1 MTGSPARARLQLLLL
16 LLAALVGACGARSAP
31 TPVPP
36 GTPGAVPTSP
46 TPVRPSA
53 PAGSATSTDGASS
66 FRLPE
71 GWRAITPDDPV
82 FAEWFDAEL
91 AASVRE
97 GQVWIV
103 AIDEAGSDPV
113 RPTFALLARLE
124 GTPYAA
130 AAARAIVDRSI
141 ASGNLAVVVS
151 EVELPAG
158 PARRIRIDG
167 AVPGA
172 DGSPVPSRQV
182 IHVVRA
188 GGALMALA
196 VQAIGRTP
204 EVAEDAAEA
213 IAASLVLP
221 SVPGDVPDVPGHACG
236 ALIPLADAVEASVA
250 LESLGADHAPAGA
263 VAEYGHCPPTSG
275 THYAATLLARLHG
288 PTEPTV
294 PQEWVHNLEHGEV
307 VLLYSCGSQCEEVL
321 DDLGAI
327 ARDAPPSPLCD
338 NPALV
343 VTRYEDMPAPF
354 ALAAWGRLRYLR
366 SADADIVAAFIRGH
380 ADRGPEPQCAAAE
393 SASPAP

>member
-1 MTGSPARARLQLLLL
+1 MTGSPARAGVQLL
-16 LLAALVGACGARSAP
+16 LLAALVAACGGTSAP
-31 TPVPP
+31 TPVVT
-36 GTPGAVPTSP
+36 GTPGAVPVRSP
-46 TPVRPSA
+46 SVGPSA
-53 PAGSATSTDGASS
+53 TAGTAASADGQSS

-71 GWRAITPDDPV
+71 GWRAITPAEPA
-82 FAEWFDAEL
+82 FAEWFDQEL
-91 AASVRE
+91 ATSVRN
-97 GQVWIV
+97 GRVSIV
-103 AIDEAGSDPV
+103 AIDEAGSDPE
-113 RPTFALLARLE
+113 RPTFALLAVLE
-124 GTPYAA
+124 PPAYAA
-130 AAARAIVDRSI
+130 AAARAIVDRSVV
-141 ASGNLAVVVS
+141 SGSPAVVVS

-167 AVPGA
+167 AVAGP
-172 DGSPVPSRQV
+172 DGNPVPSRQV

-196 VQAIGRTP
+196 VQAIGRP
-204 EVAEDAAEA
+204 SELAEDAADV

-221 SVPGDVPDVPGHACG
+221 DVPGDVPDVPGHECEAVV
-236 ALIPLADAVEASVA
+236 PLADAVEASIA
-250 LESLGADHAPAGA
+250 LGSLGADHAPAGA

-275 THYAATLLARLHG
+275 THYDTTLLARLHG

-294 PQEWVHNLEHGEV
+294 PQEWVHNLEHGQV
-307 VLLYSCGSQCEEVL
+307 VLLYSCGTRCDDAL

-338 NPALV
+338 SPAVLV

-366 SADADIVAAFIRGH
+366 AANADVVAAFIRGH